1 MSEFTAKAST
11 NYTEDM
17 ISVMEANYSANP
29 TRETAEML
37 AVEFDKPV
45 RSVIAKLSSMGIYK
59 AQARATKAGVP
70 VERKEAMVDEIQTM
84 LGVEVESLAKAT
96 KNDLIKMRAALA
108 MITAI
113 EG

>member
-1 MSEFTAKAST
+1 
-11 NYTEDM
+11 
-17 ISVMEANYSANP
+17 
-29 TRETAEML
+29 
-37 AVEFDKPV
+37 
-45 RSVIAKLSSMGIYK
+45 
-59 AQARATKAGVP
+59 
-70 VERKEAMVDEIQTM
+70 MVDEIQTM